1 MQYKTFILFMF
12 LIIIGTYVI
21 LVVSGKLNL
30 NPISQL
36 TISQQHLVYGI
47 LNIVIPLFVLF
58 LILGIIVKVM
68 LK

>member
-12 LIIIGTYVI
+12 LIIIGTYII

-36 TISQQHLVYGI
+36 TISQQHLAYSI
-47 LNIVIPLFVLF
+47 INIVVPLFVLF

>member
-12 LIIIGTYVI
+12 LIIIGTYVT
-21 LVVSGKLNL
+21 LVISGKLNL

-36 TISQQHLVYGI
+36 TISQQHLAYSI
-47 LNIVIPLFVLF
+47 INIVVPLFVLF

>member
-1 MQYKTFILFMF
+1 MQYKTFILF
-12 LIIIGTYVI
+12 LILIGIGSYVT

-36 TISQQHLVYGI
+36 TISQQHLAYSI
-47 LNIVIPLFVLF
+47 INIVVPLFVLF

>member
-12 LIIIGTYVI
+12 LIVIGTYVT

-36 TISQQHLVYGI
+36 SITQQHLIYSI
-47 LNIVIPLFVLF
+47 LNIVIPLFIVF
-58 LILGIIVKVM
+58 LILGIIAKVM

>member
-12 LIIIGTYVI
+12 LIVIGTYVA

-36 TISQQHLVYGI
+36 SITQQHLIYSI
-47 LNIVIPLFVLF
+47 LNIVIPLFILF
-58 LILGIIVKVM
+58 LILGIIAKVM

>member
-36 TISQQHLVYGI
+36 TISQQHLAYSI
-47 LNIVIPLFVLF
+47 INIVVPLFVLF

>member
-12 LIIIGTYVI
+12 LIIIGTYVS

-30 NPISQL
+30 NPVSQL
-36 TISQQHLVYGI
+36 SITQQHLIYSI
-47 LNIVIPLFVLF
+47 LNIVIPLFILF
-58 LILGIIVKVM
+58 LILGIIAKVM

>member
-36 TISQQHLVYGI
+36 TISQQHLAYSI
-47 LNIVIPLFVLF
+47 INIVVPLFVLF
-58 LILGIIVKVM
+58 LILGIIVKVV